1 MSAEERDLIT
11 VSEAAA
17 ILGISNRAVSKR
29 LENGH
34 MRGERVHPRLWLIPR
49 EEVDRWREIGRMKP
63 GPKGQPAEGGQ

>member
-1 MSAEERDLIT
+1 MEERDLIT

-29 LENGH
+29 LENGQ

-49 EEVDRWREIGRMKP
+49 EEVERWRELGRMKP
-63 GPKGQPAEGGQ
+63 GPKPRSTEPAS